1 MTFHD
6 PCINHCLLYA
16 FGQCVEHHTST
27 CNECQEFFDFFID
40 IKAYSNEMNHND
52 LQDMKEHLLYYLAHQ
67 TRKIYL
73 NAQFNANLLA
83 LDEKTALILVD
94 YKMKILPKTSRE
106 TKSDWFGKKGWSLHS
121 VLVYT
126 TIPNST
132 KLQVQAFDHWSPDTR
147 QDS

>member
-27 CNECQEFFDFFID
+27 CNECQEFFNFFID

-94 YKMKILPKTSRE
+94 YKMKILPKTSQE
-106 TKSDWFGKKGWSLHS
+106 TKSD
-121 VLVYT
+121 
-126 TIPNST
+126 
-132 KLQVQAFDHWSPDTR
+132 
-147 QDS
+147 